1 MRCNPVTSQLGGTK
15 GLEGKRLKWKLEKG
29 KLLDNNR
36 KFRKSLKIDKM
47 NKHSFIKKL
56 SYPNKFSNEYIYQIF
71 KEQDILA
78 FRNLF
83 EVLKKNNTIYL

>member
-1 MRCNPVTSQLGGTK
+1 MTSQLGGTK
-15 GLEGKRLKWKLEKG
+15 GLDGKRLKGKLEKG
-29 KLLDNNR
+29 KLLDKNR
-36 KFRKSLKIDKM
+36 KFCNSLKIDKM

-56 SYPNKFSNEYIYQIF
+56 SYPNQFSDQYIYQIF

-83 EVLKKNNTIYL
+83 GVLKKNSTIYL